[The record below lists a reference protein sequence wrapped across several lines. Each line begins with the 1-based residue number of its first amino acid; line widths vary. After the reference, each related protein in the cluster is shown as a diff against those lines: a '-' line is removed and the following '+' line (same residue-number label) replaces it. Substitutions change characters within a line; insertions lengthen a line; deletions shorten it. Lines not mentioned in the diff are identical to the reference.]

1 MFPRPFTCCCAALAI
16 ASGFFLYTKKHQTTV
31 LDQQIS
37 GIVQETEH
45 VRAQT
50 SMLRTE
56 WALENQPERLAQLV
70 TRHTTNLHAMDP
82 AQFVRMADLVQHL
95 PAVTKGTPTETAAPA
110 VALVAAAETRVTQA
124 PPVRDRADMASQT
137 VTAPALV
144 AATHRVAEPHEHAPV
159 LVADNSALPAHAMAH
174 AQLPAPMAAASVAA
188 NAAPP
193 VAARQATSLPVPAAV
208 SVAAARPAPAA
219 IAVAMSEGAA
229 TPRAPQARRQIA
241 ERTHAQS
248 DSRLD
253 SMLAELNAPEPTAQ
267 HRKAA
272 VTAVASTTRG
282 TTAASVTPGSTPYRV
297 AQAADAPAAIRH
309 PLPASVAS
317 WHPARTARTTI
328 ASGYMEARATSGYTG
343 GSLLGRGG
351 DSLPPPVPVTN

>member
-37 GIVQETEH
+37 SIVQETEH

-70 TRHTTNLHAMDP
+70 ARHTTNLHAMDP

-95 PAVTKGTPTETAAPA
+95 PAIAKTPAP
-110 VALVAAAETRVTQA
+110 E
-124 PPVRDRADMASQT
+124 
-137 VTAPALV
+137 
-144 AATHRVAEPHEHAPV
+144 VAEPAAVAVVAENRVTHAAHEPAGPTVQTVASAAPVPARVAVVHERAPV
-159 LVADNSALPAHAMAH
+159 LVADNTAPAARVSAPAAP
-174 AQLPAPMAAASVAA
+174 LPAPVAA
-188 NAAPP
+188 
-193 VAARQATSLPVPAAV
+193 VAADTM
-208 SVAAARPAPAA
+208 PAP
-219 IAVAMSEGAA
+219 
-229 TPRAPQARRQIA
+229 RAQPARRQLA
-241 ERTHAQS
+241 ERAPAQS
-248 DSRLD
+248 DSRLEN
-253 SMLAELNAPEPTAQ
+253 MLAELNDSEPASHAQ
-267 HRKAA
+267 AQQA
-272 VTAVASTTRG
+272 NIQQ
-282 TTAASVTPGSTPYRV
+282 ASVQPAAQRRKVAMATATTGVTPAVRTPSPTGVTSNAAYRV
-297 AQAADAPAAIRH
+297 AQAGNTAGDTTAAIRH

-317 WHPARTARTTI
+317 WHPARTSRTTI

-343 GSLLGRGG
+343 GSLLNRGG